1 MMIHTNSHDNSNFNF
16 SLRQGTVMKI
26 VTDNLMK
33 RLVSNA
39 KRSQKWRFNFMRRFR
54 QSPTRVAQFWLIP
67 QAYRTINNNP
77 RVKRH
82 LGGSANERR
91 TGERGTRRTVNAR
104 IPWSIDP
111 SIFTCGLAFW
121 EESRTGSLR
130 PLSLRR

>member
-54 QSPTRVAQFWLIP
+54 QSPTRVAQF
-67 QAYRTINNNP
+67 
-77 RVKRH
+77 
-82 LGGSANERR
+82 
-91 TGERGTRRTVNAR
+91 
-104 IPWSIDP
+104 
-111 SIFTCGLAFW
+111 
-121 EESRTGSLR
+121 
-130 PLSLRR
+130 